1 MILFL
6 SIIFIS
12 LLIYVLV
19 KNKEKLKVIFEKLC
33 SFFTL
38 IKTKVMNVVTKI
50 KNFFGERFLR
60 RLPISRASSEES
72 EIAQAGKDNKT
83 AGR

>member
-50 KNFFGERFLR
+50 KNFFGRIF
-60 RLPISRASSEES
+60 
-72 EIAQAGKDNKT
+72 KT

>member
-6 SIIFIS
+6 SVIFIS

-50 KNFFGERFLR
+50 KNFFGRIF
-60 RLPISRASSEES
+60 
-72 EIAQAGKDNKT
+72 KT